1 MTTEKF
7 VAKLE
12 EHWDKELKFS
22 QRQTY
27 LWKVN
32 RFSFDQLERIFERL
46 IEEYTFLP
54 RISQI
59 YKTAFD
65 DLKIET
71 RTKRPTSTGCSE
83 CRYTTWTYVTLHHPI
98 SGEPYQAVK
107 SCSCTPR
114 KIKTEGISSVQFG
127 SEIPQEEEDRVP
139 F

>member
-1 MTTEKF
+1 MTTEQF
-7 VAKLE
+7 VNKLE
-12 EHWDKELKFS
+12 EQWDKELKLS

-27 LWKVN
+27 LRKVK
-32 RFSFDQLERIFERL
+32 RFNFDQLEQIFERL
-46 IEEYTFLP
+46 IEEYTYLP

-65 DLKIET
+65 DLRIAT
-71 RTKRPTSTGCSE
+71 QRDRPKSKGCEE
-83 CRYTTWTYVTLHHPI
+83 CRYSTWIYVTLHHPI
-98 SGEPYQAVK
+98 SGQPYEAVK

-127 SEIPQEEEDRVP
+127 SDVQQEEDEVP